1 VTQIAQLP
9 VMADGPTKIDLKW
22 LPFFRVGAQFMFDV
36 LVLQDPATNR
46 IAAIPNASKL
56 NTSTGTGTTIFQ
68 GKPLNVPGGLAIN
81 PLNGDILVVNL
92 NDNNMVEINPEKATV
107 VGVKTVDPLV
117 VDNQGNNSALFGVLA
132 TTDKRGNLLVFYTD
146 DNTNTLNALSA
157 APLFAPKSS
166 EN

>member
-1 VTQIAQLP
+1 
-9 VMADGPTKIDLKW
+9 
-22 LPFFRVGAQFMFDV
+22 
-36 LVLQDPATNR
+36 
-46 IAAIPNASKL
+46 
-56 NTSTGTGTTIFQ
+56 
-68 GKPLNVPGGLAIN
+68 
-81 PLNGDILVVNL
+81 
-92 NDNNMVEINPEKATV
+92 MVEINPEKATV